1 MLNPFLFTQ
10 GEALPHLQLSPSG
23 GKGREREK
31 LLSKCIH
38 LHNYVLRLT
47 LLSCFWTGP
56 AYIPAYPNRG
66 NKKSIFILW
75 FFFPP
80 TWIQL
85 LELRS
90 YAWSLKGEID
100 CFCGLSQFHI
110 YGGISPYYSCWRP
123 TCLHCSELTLRD
135 SAPTVS
141 HQQILPKAGK
151 RHQAKD
157 NIHSQLMNAK
167 IKKTYQTN
175 SL

>member
-1 MLNPFLFTQ
+1 MGGRGRKGKSCSPNASICVTMCWD
-10 GEALPHLQLSPSG
+10 LPCYLAFELVL
-23 GKGREREK
+23 R
-31 LLSKCIH
+31 IH
-38 LHNYVLRLT
+38 LHTPIEKNFL
-47 LLSCFWTGP
+47 
-56 AYIPAYPNRG
+56 
-66 NKKSIFILW
+66 KKEIDFYTVI
-75 FFFPP
+75 FFPP

-167 IKKTYQTN
+167 I
-175 SL
+175 